1 MILEHWLY
9 TLNPESERLPDVLFF
24 VTVSLERQKREMLE
38 THGVVLKDG
47 CTGT

>member
-9 TLNPESERLPDVLFF
+9 TLNPESEKLPDVLFM
-24 VTVSLERQKREMLE
+24 VAVSLERQKAELE
-38 THGVVLKDG
+38 KRGVVLKDG